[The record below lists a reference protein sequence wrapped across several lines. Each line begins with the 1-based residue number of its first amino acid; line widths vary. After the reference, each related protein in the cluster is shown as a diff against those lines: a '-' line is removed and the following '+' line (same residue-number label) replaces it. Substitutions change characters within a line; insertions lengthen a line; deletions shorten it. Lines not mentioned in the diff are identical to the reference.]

1 MSWGLWFLA
10 LPCVGWGIAILG
22 LAVFAWITS
31 AKIRINMSCVAGALL
46 CAIAIGMGW
55 QYGRGDVGMS
65 SGWTL
70 MTILGCYISMVS
82 PIGGFVQI
90 VTLLAD
96 IGVAHDL
103 GMGVESGY
111 EWLVMATL
119 GSVLVL
125 VSIMFPLGPNLKG
138 LAKNDSL
145 GRLLTISKAKES
157 PSARA

>member
-1 MSWGLWFLA
+1 
-10 LPCVGWGIAILG
+10 
-22 LAVFAWITS
+22 
-31 AKIRINMSCVAGALL
+31 
-46 CAIAIGMGW
+46 
-55 QYGRGDVGMS
+55 
-65 SGWTL
+65 
-70 MTILGCYISMVS
+70 MVS